1 MSAAVLHRY
10 IGFIE
15 SYRDPFGVRGEYE
28 GKHVM
33 IVSPSLFPPSPPSLP
48 SLPPSFSLP
57 SFLSLPPLSPFPHFL
72 PPFLLFSLPSFLPL
86 SSPFLSPL
94 RFCGSCQQANEC
106 QVCPTGGLCWAAAPN
121 PPLASRVWEGQIPTS
136 WFHLPGYCHICFQRN
151 SCWNQYTKLWV
162 VETEVYIT
170 ILLNNST

>member
-33 IVSPSLFPPSPPSLP
+33 IVSPSLFPPSPPSLLLPPLLPFPPSPPSLP

-57 SFLSLPPLSPFPHFL
+57 SFLSLPPLPPFPHFL
-72 PPFLLFSLPSFLPL
+72 PPFLLFSLPSYHPSGFVAVVNKPMSAKFAQLVASTEQLLPTLPWPPEFEKDKFLLPDFTSL
-86 SSPFLSPL
+86 DIVTFASSGIPA
-94 RFCGSCQQANEC
+94 GINI
-106 QVCPTGGLCWAAAPN
+106 PN
-121 PPLASRVWEGQIPTS
+121 CEL
-136 WFHLPGYCHICFQRN
+136 
-151 SCWNQYTKLWV
+151 
-162 VETEVYIT
+162 
-170 ILLNNST
+170 

>member
-57 SFLSLPPLSPFPHFL
+57 SFLSLT
-72 PPFLLFSLPSFLPL
+72 FSLPSSFSLSLPFFLFLLPSYHPSGFVAVVNKPMSAKFAQL
-86 SSPFLSPL
+86 VASAEQLLPTLPWPPEFEKDKFLLPDFTSLDIVTFASSGIPA
-94 RFCGSCQQANEC
+94 GINI
-106 QVCPTGGLCWAAAPN
+106 PN
-121 PPLASRVWEGQIPTS
+121 CEL
-136 WFHLPGYCHICFQRN
+136 
-151 SCWNQYTKLWV
+151 
-162 VETEVYIT
+162 
-170 ILLNNST
+170 

>member
-57 SFLSLPPLSPFPHFL
+57 SFLSLPLLPPFPHFL
-72 PPFLLFSLPSFLPL
+72 PPFLLFSLPSYHPSGFVAVVNKPMSAKFAQLVASAEQLLPTLPWPPEFEKDKFLLPDFTSL
-86 SSPFLSPL
+86 DIVTFASSGIPA
-94 RFCGSCQQANEC
+94 GINI
-106 QVCPTGGLCWAAAPN
+106 PN
-121 PPLASRVWEGQIPTS
+121 CEL
-136 WFHLPGYCHICFQRN
+136 
-151 SCWNQYTKLWV
+151 
-162 VETEVYIT
+162 
-170 ILLNNST
+170 